1 LQITRYIHPA
11 HNNLESLFNGCT
23 LKRSHTYALF
33 TTSEEI
39 IDIRIYKIVS
49 GTISLWLLIVKSPDN
64 TYFIIIAL
72 KQFENKFKRI
82 ENGCQT
88 DIYINEEVHVLI
100 THIKDNFVGKRTQK
114 FWQKKREKKNE
125 EKEKVSIHKYTHTNR
140 RNIKNICSGSTLHT
154 RQHYRWVVCVSL
166 CSRAYSRH
174 LIVWCIYLRSHRHFF
189 NSMSSLKKERQ
200 KKVCVPS
207 QQHPTI
213 EREKY

>member
-1 LQITRYIHPA
+1 MPNWY
-11 HNNLESLFNGCT
+11 
-23 LKRSHTYALF
+23 
-33 TTSEEI
+33 
-39 IDIRIYKIVS
+39 
-49 GTISLWLLIVKSPDN
+49 
-64 TYFIIIAL
+64 
-72 KQFENKFKRI
+72 
-82 ENGCQT
+82 
-88 DIYINEEVHVLI
+88 IYINEEVHVLI

-125 EKEKVSIHKYTHTNR
+125 EKEKVCIHKYTHANR

-174 LIVWCIYLRSHRHFF
+174 LIVWCIYLCSHRHFF

-213 EREKY
+213 EREKYWFSFLLSLSLSLSNFFNNFNHLFFLFVFTYKLFEEYKTYTYLLFHIQILSAKKSKSCLPYFFSFDPISRLVSTKIQSNG